1 MIRTVELT
9 KKNRSN
15 LLVNLVGLSTSLNKA
30 AFADVNG
37 PHKLNNASVMMDG
50 KVFHLF
56 DQFANPQQ
64 GFDEKTKYLLVW
76 AKDVL
81 VPLIVEEYDS
91 ENKVIHYSMS
101 RVRFDCED
109 KIKVE
114 LSRIKELLLIPER
127 LDETFIT
134 LSDEERSAE
143 IESTLMDRYSRVAV
157 NN

>member
-1 MIRTVELT
+1 MIRTVELI
-9 KKNRSN
+9 KKNRLN

-37 PHKLNNASVMMDG
+37 PHKLNNTSVMMDE

-64 GFDEKTKYLLVW
+64 GFDSKTKYLLVW

-81 VPLIVEEYDS
+81 VPLIVESYDE
-91 ENKVIHYSMS
+91 ENKVLHYSMS

-127 LDETFIT
+127 LDETFIV
-134 LSDEERSAE
+134 LSDDERAAE
-143 IESTLMDRYSRVAV
+143 YEQTLMDRYSRVAIH
-157 NN
+157 N